1 MPYEFFDI
9 CASGGKL
16 LLSTPCAWGLMKR
29 LSKGDDVIFL
39 AQSKIG
45 SNCMAVNLLPYK
57 ASGPVLAVKREYH
70 FIDAVYRIETRLAV
84 ASIFLYIC
92 IYIYIYGGMT
102 GSFKQNE
109 KASCQ
114 TMTNPMSHN
123 HPISVIVI
131 SLLLGLGMEACK

>member
-9 CASGGKL
+9 CATGGKL
-16 LLSTPCAWGLMKR
+16 LLSTPCAWGLMKG

-84 ASIFLYIC
+84 ASIFLYM
-92 IYIYIYGGMT
+92 YIYIYGGMT

-109 KASCQ
+109 KASSQ